1 MKRVI
6 NLDNWNRKEHFKF
19 FSALDDPFWG
29 ITTTVDF
36 TSIYQQSKNMEV
48 SFFLYSVHFLLK
60 CINATT
66 AFKLRIEN
74 GEVVEYDKIN
84 ISPTIGR
91 EDGTFGFG
99 FFEYDTD
106 LSLFIENAEKEIHRV
121 KNSTGLSF
129 SKDTARAD
137 VIRYSALPWFAFSE
151 MKHAGSIQTGDSI
164 PKISTGKLIQ
174 EKNSTGLSFSKDTAR
189 ADVIRY
195 SALPWFAFSE
205 MKHAGSI
212 QTGDSIPKISTGK
225 LIQEKKKLLLPIS
238 ISVHHGLVDGRNVAE
253 FIQNVKDGQNNT
265 L

>member
-1 MKRVI
+1 M
-6 NLDNWNRKEHFKF
+6 
-19 FSALDDPFWG
+19 
-29 ITTTVDF
+29 TVDF

-121 KNSTGLSF
+121 KTVPDFLFPRTQQERMSS
-129 SKDTARAD
+129 
-137 VIRYSALPWFAFSE
+137 VIRLCLGLPF
-151 MKHAGSIQTGDSI
+151 
-164 PKISTGKLIQ
+164 P
-174 EKNSTGLSFSKDTAR
+174 R
-189 ADVIRY
+189 
-195 SALPWFAFSE
+195 
-205 MKHAGSI
+205 
-212 QTGDSIPKISTGK
+212 
-225 LIQEKKKLLLPIS
+225 
-238 ISVHHGLVDGRNVAE
+238 
-253 FIQNVKDGQNNT
+253 
-265 L
+265 

>member
-129 SKDTARAD
+129 FQGHSKSGCHPLFG
-137 VIRYSALPWFAFSE
+137 SALVCLFRDETCRF
-151 MKHAGSIQTGDSI
+151 
-164 PKISTGKLIQ
+164 
-174 EKNSTGLSFSKDTAR
+174 NSNRRFYT
-189 ADVIRY
+189 
-195 SALPWFAFSE
+195 
-205 MKHAGSI
+205 
-212 QTGDSIPKISTGK
+212 
-225 LIQEKKKLLLPIS
+225 
-238 ISVHHGLVDGRNVAE
+238 
-253 FIQNVKDGQNNT
+253 QNFHR
-265 L
+265 